1 MTDVL
6 DITQHGRVT
15 LFTLNRP
22 DKLNAFNPPMSR
34 DMLRITCQPCCML
47 IGGLL

>member
-1 MTDVL
+1 L
-6 DITQHGRVT
+6 T
-15 LFTLNRP
+15 LE
-22 DKLNAFNPPMSR
+22 SR